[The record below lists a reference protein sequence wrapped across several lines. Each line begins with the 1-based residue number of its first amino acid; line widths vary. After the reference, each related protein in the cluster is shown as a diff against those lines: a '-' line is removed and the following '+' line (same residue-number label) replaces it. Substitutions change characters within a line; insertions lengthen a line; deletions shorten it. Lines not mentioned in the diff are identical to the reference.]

1 MLFALPTS
9 TFNNRPHLKT
19 QHFPSTSFPAA
30 TKQHTMADQDLIT
43 YARDAASRGDDLF
56 ALLATDATAS
66 ESDIRRAFRRKA
78 LTAHPDK
85 TGDAYDPALYERIE
99 RARDVLVDAEAREAY
114 DNGMRA
120 VLQKKVQ
127 LDQMSQKRRQMVE
140 ELERREAEA
149 KRAKTENGAGPRFQ
163 HDAERAAMAAR
174 GRAKMEEMRLMREQ
188 AEVRERLAREKEA
201 ADETTKPSV
210 APTGTPDTAGTHPD
224 NHQPTPPPPVDA
236 DYDERIAEL
245 EKRLKE
251 KQQRKAEKE
260 QRKAEKKG
268 KKAGTPVPGS
278 PGRDASNHPPSPPA
292 AEPQADE
299 DKVSKPAE
307 AASQSDTGNAP
318 KPGGF
323 ASTMARL
330 RAAQAKKDEEK
341 RRKAEEAARAEGVS
355 AS

>member
-1 MLFALPTS
+1 
-9 TFNNRPHLKT
+9 
-19 QHFPSTSFPAA
+19 
-30 TKQHTMADQDLIT
+30 
-43 YARDAASRGDDLF
+43 
-56 ALLATDATAS
+56 
-66 ESDIRRAFRRKA
+66 
-78 LTAHPDK
+78 
-85 TGDAYDPALYERIE
+85 
-99 RARDVLVDAEAREAY
+99 
-114 DNGMRA
+114 
-120 VLQKKVQ
+120 
-127 LDQMSQKRRQMVE
+127 
-140 ELERREAEA
+140 
-149 KRAKTENGAGPRFQ
+149 
-163 HDAERAAMAAR
+163 
-174 GRAKMEEMRLMREQ
+174 MEEMRRMREQ

-224 NHQPTPPPPVDA
+224 NHQPTPTPPVDA

-341 RRKAEEAARAEGVS
+341 RKAEEAAHAEGVS